1 MIKKLIIIVGLIILL
16 LFGCENDVDIMKNRI
31 EGEPSSFTENDIV
44 VTESDKVITEIE
56 FKIPKYDKE
65 LYHLSGYKNTIYGY
79 SGKDNEI
86 VSFDEAGKLIK
97 TFRLKEDYSILNLEQ
112 IGDDEFLI
120 AYLEKVDEELFANII
135 YVKDE
140 TEEVLFDHDKNKG
153 ESIGLHLNRMLKL
166 GDVVFILDFE
176 NTLFRLENGQATVFE
191 MDEQVIDICKTSNR
205 LYVLKEDSIDVF
217 DAETEQLMKRLNL
230 NGIKCIGLYGE
241 DTISLVSKSQLYVSS
256 DFTSFEKISV
266 QNPGSFQ
273 KMSKYSGLGGGKI
286 LSNDFD
292 SISAYSI
299 MDKTQ
304 ISDCDDVITVG
315 FFDTSERGTY
325 NTHLKQL
332 DFSDVKIE
340 LKNYY
345 NSSEVMSTEQFMTK
359 MTSEFLT
366 GNAPDVMLLS
376 SDICVKDLVL
386 SGNLL
391 DLTQLFETDSDF
403 DIGVYE
409 ENFVDAL
416 KIEDKLFF
424 HVLSPSPSYIEYN
437 TELLNKLGYEV
448 SAEMDMNDLYD
459 IYTSVNED
467 LKNPDYHIG
476 YHIEGDDTF
485 FTSRYYRMFSDDVNQ
500 FFDYESGRVRFDS
513 DEFIELLEKMKVIY
527 NGYLNSSFTL
537 DELYVEFNRKTD
549 NPKLDNHLFYIM
561 DHQSG
566 YIRGELYDKG
576 TEILP
581 IPNGFVTGKR
591 ALFSNGSYVMINKN
605 SEKLDAAWRA
615 YKTLVSYE
623 SEYYLSVPA
632 MSRDRMGYTNLSLH
646 KEANK
651 KKIETMKED
660 QQSDY
665 YKSRGYRVTTDE
677 EIQKID
683 DMLRVDYSIVLKS
696 SFDECIVND
705 LQRFVDG
712 EITADEVAKILQNK
726 AELYLGE

>member
-1 MIKKLIIIVGLIILL
+1 MIKKLIIVVGLLMLL
-16 LFGCENDVDIMKNRI
+16 LHGCENDDKMMKNKMDY
-31 EGEPSSFTENDIV
+31 EPSSFKENDIV
-44 VTESDKVITEIE
+44 VTESIKVITEIE
-56 FKIPKYDKE
+56 FKIPKNDKD
-65 LYHLSGYKNTIYGY
+65 LYQISGYKNTIYAY

-86 VSFDEAGKLIK
+86 VSFDEAGKLIR
-97 TFRLKEDYSILNLEQ
+97 TIGLKEDYSVINLEQ
-112 IGDDEFLI
+112 TGDDEFLI
-120 AYLEKVDEELFANII
+120 ADLDKVNEEFFTNII
-135 YVKDE
+135 YVKGGV
-140 TEEVLFDHDKNKG
+140 EEVLFDHDKNKG
-153 ESIGLHLNRMLKL
+153 ESIGFHLNRMLKL
-166 GDVVFILDFE
+166 GDVVFVLDFE
-176 NTLFRLENGQATVFE
+176 NKLFRIENGQASMFE
-191 MDEQVIDICKTSNR
+191 MDEVIDICKTSNR
-205 LYVLKEDSIDVF
+205 LYVLKEDSIDIF
-217 DAETEQLMKRLNL
+217 DTETDQLMKRLNL

-241 DTISLVSKSQLYVSS
+241 DTISLVSKSDLYVSS

-273 KMSKYSGLGGGKI
+273 KMSKYSGLGGSKI
-286 LSNDFD
+286 LANDFD
-292 SISAYSI
+292 TISAYSI
-299 MDKTQ
+299 TDQAQ
-304 ISDCDDVITVG
+304 ISDRGDVITVG
-315 FFDTSERGTY
+315 FYDTSERGTY

-332 DFSDVKIE
+332 DFGDVKIE

-345 NSSEVMSTEQFMTK
+345 NSSDIMSQEQFMTK
-359 MTSEFLT
+359 LTSEFLT

-376 SDICVKDLVL
+376 CDIGVKDIVL

-391 DLTQLFETDSDF
+391 DLTQLIEEDHDF

-437 TELLNKLGYEV
+437 TELLGKLGYEV
-448 SAEMDMNDLYD
+448 SSEMDMNDLYD

-467 LKNPDYHIG
+467 FENPDYHIG
-476 YHIEGDDTF
+476 YYIEDDDTF
-485 FTSRYYRMFSDDVNQ
+485 FESRYYRLFSDDVNQ
-500 FFDYESGRVRFDS
+500 FIDYESGRVTFDS
-513 DEFIELLEKMKVIY
+513 DEFIEFLEKMKVFY

-537 DELYVEFNRKTD
+537 DELYAEFNRITD

-576 TEILP
+576 TKILP
-581 IPNGFVTGKR
+581 IPKGFLTGER
-591 ALFSNGSYVMINKN
+591 ALFSSGSYVMINKS
-605 SEKLDAAWRA
+605 SENIESAWRA
-615 YKTLVSYE
+615 YKTIVSYE

-632 MSRDRMGYTNLSLH
+632 MTNGRMGYTNLSIH

-651 KKIETMKED
+651 SKIEIMKED

-665 YKSRGYRVTTDE
+665 YKNRGYRVTTDE
-677 EIQKID
+677 EIQIID

-696 SFDECIVND
+696 SLDESIVND
-705 LQRFVDG
+705 LQRYVDG
-712 EITADEVAKILQNK
+712 EITAEEVAKILHNK